1 MRAARFMRAERFVR
15 AARTVCAPPVIALA
29 LLAAGCASEP
39 QPAEPL
45 WNNEELTHNEGL
57 PQGAEI
63 LSARDVDQVDTPAGL
78 LEPSLRP
85 VTTPPPELIPE
96 IYERGYIIVGVE
108 QSQNLM
114 SYRDLTTGELIG
126 FEIDLAHEIAR
137 DIFGDPSKVAFRYV
151 DAAGREAALSAP
163 AGARVDMVIR
173 AMTMTRSR
181 ADNIDFSAP
190 YFSTSA
196 GFITDQDST
205 IDTVEELDHATVCV
219 AQGSINQYR
228 VARLAPDSTLVT
240 TLGWSDCLMA
250 LQQQQV
256 DAVFSDTALLA
267 GMAAQDAYTRITAVD
282 GENDYYGIG
291 IKQGN
296 DNLTRQVNKTVLRI
310 IADGTW
316 RSMFNRWFGQY
327 LATPGPPAPL
337 YAEDQHNE
345 AGTKEEHRA

>member
-1 MRAARFMRAERFVR
+1 MMRHTTLRAVL
-15 AARTVCAPPVIALA
+15 AALA
-29 LLAAGCASEP
+29 VAGCAGCSAGAPEP
-39 QPAEPL
+39 PGEALFNDPGL
-45 WNNEELTHNEGL
+45 ASHSAL
-57 PQGAEI
+57 PQGAE
-63 LSARDVDQVDTPAGL
+63 SVPASEVENTDIQTGL
-78 LEPSLRP
+78 LEPSLKP
-85 VTTPPPELIPE
+85 VTTPPEELIPA

-114 SYRDLTTGELIG
+114 SYRDLATGELIG

-151 DAAGREAALSAP
+151 DAANREKALSAP
-163 AGARVDMVIR
+163 ASERVDVVIR

-181 ADNIDFSAP
+181 ADNVDFSAP

-196 GFITDQDST
+196 GFITDKNSPVT
-205 IDTVEELDHATVCV
+205 SVEDLNSATVCV

-228 VARLAPDSTLVT
+228 VARLAPGATLIT

-267 GMAAQDAYTRITAVD
+267 GMTAQDAYTDITIISD
-282 GENDYYGIG
+282 ERDYYGIG
-291 IKQGN
+291 VRQGN
-296 DNLTRQVNKTVLRI
+296 DNLTRQVNKTIERI

-316 RSMFNRWFGQY
+316 RRMFTTWFGPY
-327 LATPGPPAPL
+327 LNTDGPPTPL
-337 YAEDQHNE
+337 YREDQHQ
-345 AGTKEEHRA
+345 GRP